1 MGRDFRIRRR
11 TPQSTQIAFDSR
23 FIVIEL
29 LHLRKAVFMPFCR
42 LGSEVRMSR
51 RRNAT
56 SEP

>member
-1 MGRDFRIRRR
+1 
-11 TPQSTQIAFDSR
+11 
-23 FIVIEL
+23 L